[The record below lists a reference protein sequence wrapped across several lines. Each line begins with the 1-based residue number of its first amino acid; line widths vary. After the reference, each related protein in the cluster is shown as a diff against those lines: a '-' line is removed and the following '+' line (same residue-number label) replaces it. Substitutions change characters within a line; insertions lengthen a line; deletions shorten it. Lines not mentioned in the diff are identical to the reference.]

1 MTSEVLLSIYWT
13 IFIAVSIAF
22 LSDGVELLIR
32 ARAFFRNESK
42 LSEFRSGMK
51 EKDLYDPKFT
61 VIMPAYRNSD
71 AVVRSVMHLLEMGI
85 PSKQILV
92 VDDFSNDQN
101 TTARE
106 TSKLG
111 IRVISTTRNSKK
123 VGAINLGLD
132 AVKTDYIVLLDS
144 DSFMVS
150 SYQRLREAMLEMQ
163 ILGLDAM
170 AGRVLPCGYSPT
182 VESKQFPLSE
192 RRSRLLQFQW
202 LEYDQ
207 AMRLGRGAMWA
218 LEKVESEFGIK
229 YAEISSV
236 SGAFGIFRRTALI
249 KALKRFED
257 KEESFLGEDIER
269 TWKLL
274 ANKGYIGYSD
284 DIIILTSAPLG
295 AVGHFKQRI
304 TWAEGLFRCVFTDF
318 GWSLVRRKLA
328 GASYAVSLVRDVLLQ
343 PLRIL
348 SIVLIFLNPVGFLSI
363 LLFYS
368 ILNILVTRAVS
379 HDMYP
384 STKILLL
391 LPFYRLYVST
401 IPTTIGYL
409 RAFLH
414 LIKLYAAPKRVVPPI
429 RIANEWN
436 GIK

>member
-1 MTSEVLLSIYWT
+1 M
-13 IFIAVSIAF
+13 
-22 LSDGVELLIR
+22 LIR
-32 ARAFFRNESK
+32 TRAFFRNKSK
-42 LSEFRSGMK
+42 ISEFRSGLG
-51 EKDLYDPKFT
+51 EKDICYPNFT

-71 AVVRSVMHLLEMGI
+71 AAGRSVGYLLEMGI

-92 VDDFSNDQN
+92 VDDFSNDQY

-106 TSKLG
+106 MSKLG
-111 IRVISTTRNSKK
+111 IRVISITRNSKK

-132 AVKTDYIVLLDS
+132 AVKTDYVILLDS
-144 DSFMVS
+144 DSFVVS
-150 SYQRLREAMLEMQ
+150 SYQKLREAMLEMQ

-182 VESKQFPLSE
+182 VESDLFPLSE
-192 RRSRLLQFQW
+192 KRSLWLQLQW

-207 AMRLGRGAMWA
+207 AMRLGRGAMYA
-218 LEKVESEFGIK
+218 LKKVESKFGIK
-229 YAEISSV
+229 YAEVSSV
-236 SGAFGIFRRTALI
+236 SGAFGIFRRTALV

-274 ANKGYIGYSD
+274 DNKGNIGYSD
-284 DIIILTSAPLG
+284 DIIILTSAPLD
-295 AVGHFKQRI
+295 AVRHFKQRVI
-304 TWAEGLFRCVFTDF
+304 WAEGLFRCVFTDF
-318 GWSLVRRKLA
+318 GRSLIRRKLA
-328 GASYAVSLVRDVLLQ
+328 GASYVVSLVRDVLLQ

-348 SIVLIFLNPVGFLSI
+348 SIVFIFSNPAGFLSI
-363 LLFYS
+363 LLFYF
-368 ILNILVTRAVS
+368 ILNILLTREVS

-409 RAFLH
+409 HAFLH
-414 LIKLYAAPKRVVPPI
+414 LIKLYAKPKRVIPPI
-429 RIANEWN
+429 KIANEWN
-436 GIK
+436 GL

>member
-1 MTSEVLLSIYWT
+1 MYWA
-13 IFIAVSIAF
+13 FFLAVSIAF
-22 LSDGVELLIR
+22 LSDGVEMLIR
-32 ARAFFRNESK
+32 TRAFFRNKSK
-42 LSEFRSGMK
+42 LSEFRSGLE
-51 EKDLYDPKFT
+51 EKDLCDPNFT

-71 AVVRSVMHLLEMGI
+71 AAGRSVRHLLEIGI

-92 VDDFSNDQN
+92 VDDFSNDQY

-106 TSKLG
+106 MSKLG
-111 IRVISTTRNSKK
+111 IRVISITRNSKK

-132 AVKTDYIVLLDS
+132 AVKTDYVILLDS
-144 DSFMVS
+144 DSFVVS

-182 VESKQFPLSE
+182 VESELFPLSE
-192 RRSRLLQFQW
+192 KRSRWLQLQW

-207 AMRLGRGAMWA
+207 SMRLGRGAMYA
-218 LEKVESEFGIK
+218 LKKAESKFRIK
-229 YAEISSV
+229 YAEVSSV

-274 ANKGYIGYSD
+274 DNKGNIGYSD
-284 DIIILTSAPLG
+284 DIIVLTSAPLG
-295 AVGHFKQRI
+295 AVGHFKQRVI
-304 TWAEGLFRCVFTDF
+304 WAEGLFRCVFTDF
-318 GWSLVRRKLA
+318 GLSLVRRKLA
-328 GASYAVSLVRDVLLQ
+328 GASYAMSLVRDVLLQ

-348 SIVLIFLNPVGFLSI
+348 SLALLFSNPVGLFSI
-363 LLFYS
+363 LLFYF
-368 ILNILVTRAVS
+368 ILNILLTREVS

-401 IPTTIGYL
+401 IPTTVGYL
-409 RAFLH
+409 YAFLH
-414 LIKLYAAPKRVVPPI
+414 QIKLYAKPKRVIPPI

-436 GIK
+436 GF